1 MSIGQLLEISRRS
14 LQAHKAAI
22 NATGQNISNAET
34 EGYNRRRVSLE
45 PTSTPGTGLNDGH
58 ESRATGTGVT
68 IKNVE
73 RIQDRLLERAFLQ
86 TSTGTATAEEN
97 GRLLGSVEALLND
110 SGSSSLNNQL
120 SAFWNSWEELGN
132 SPTSRSARQN
142 LRSRAQSLISTFH
155 RLDSGLEQ
163 LKAETE
169 QDVTNTVETINE
181 SLTELADL
189 NEKIATGQA
198 SGTPNLT
205 AEDRRDQ
212 LVNKL
217 SEEVPVTVQ
226 DGANEFTVQTNG
238 ITLVQG
244 TEATQLKV
252 NDLTSSPSVEF
263 IDSGVTY
270 APDTDNGGKLGA
282 QLDFLSSTVG
292 NVRSDLDDLAS
303 ELVDHVNNG
312 PTGPQDGHTD
322 GMLPDGT
329 AAGEFFDSGFTS
341 ASGIRLHADI
351 LNDVDNIA
359 AASNG
364 TAPGDNTVALNIASI
379 RDTDILNGNQQTAG
393 GFVADLISGIG
404 SQVREARQKASAES
418 TARDHVSALRDSV
431 SGVSMNEEMTNLI
444 KFQQAFGAS
453 ARVVNTARE
462 MSDTL
467 LSVY

>member
-34 EGYNRRRVSLE
+34 DGYKRRRVSLE
-45 PTSTPGTGLNDGH
+45 PTSTPNNGLAGQNQTGSN
-58 ESRATGTGVT
+58 GTGVQV
-68 IKNVE
+68 KNIE
-73 RIQDRLLERAFLQ
+73 RIQDRLLERSFLQ

-97 GRLLGSVEALLND
+97 ARLLGSVEAVLSD

-142 LRSRAQSLISTFH
+142 VRSRAQSLVSTLH
-155 RLDSGLEQ
+155 RLDSGVEK

-169 QDVTNTVETINE
+169 EDLTNTVSIIND
-181 SLTELADL
+181 SLGTLADL
-189 NEKIATGQA
+189 NEQIATGEA
-198 SGTPNLT
+198 SGSPNLS

-212 LVNKL
+212 LVAELAEKI
-217 SEEVPVTVQ
+217 PVTVQ

-238 ITLVQG
+238 VTLVQG
-244 TEATQLKV
+244 TTNAQLKV
-252 NDLTSSPSVEF
+252 NDLAASPTVEF
-263 IDSGVTY
+263 VDSGITY
-270 APDTDNGGKLGA
+270 SPTEDNGGKLGA
-282 QLDFLSSTVG
+282 QLEFLYTTVG
-292 NVRSDLDDLAS
+292 SVRSDLDALAS

-312 PTGPQDGHTD
+312 PTGPQEGHTD

-329 AAGEFFDSGFTS
+329 AAGEFFDSGFTTAGS
-341 ASGIRLHADI
+341 IRLHQDI
-351 LNDVDNIA
+351 QDDVDNIA

-364 TAPGDNTVALNIASI
+364 TAPGDNTVALNIASV
-379 RDTDILNGNQQTAG
+379 REEDLLNGDQETPAE
-393 GFVADLISGIG
+393 FVAHLISDIG
-404 SQVREARQKASAES
+404 SQVREAKQKSQAES
-418 TARDHVSALRDSV
+418 TARDHVAALRDGV

-453 ARVVNTARE
+453 ARVVSTARE
-462 MSDTL
+462 LSDTL